1 MRGREPHPLSIA
13 AADLPIL
20 QQVAR
25 GEFLPWYQVR
35 RARIV
40 LANARGERTST
51 IANRLECDAAT
62 VWRTC
67 RRYERQ
73 GLTGL
78 LAAPCRSGHPDRI
91 SPPPAGSDR
100 RPGLLGTDRQG
111 LAYHPLGQ

>member
-1 MRGREPHPLSIA
+1 MRGRTPHPLSIA
-13 AADLPIL
+13 PADLPIL
-20 QQVAR
+20 QQIAR
-25 GEFLPWYQVR
+25 GEFLPWFQVR

-40 LANARGERTST
+40 LANARGERTSS
-51 IANRLECDAAT
+51 IAFQNQCDEAT

-100 RPGLLGTDRQG
+100 RPGLPGTGRQG
-111 LAYHPLGQ
+111 PAHYPLGQ

>member
-1 MRGREPHPLSIA
+1 MRGRTPHPLSIA
-13 AADLPIL
+13 PADLPIL

-35 RARIV
+35 RARII
-40 LANARGERTST
+40 LAYARGERTSS
-51 IANRLECDAAT
+51 IALRIECDEAT

-67 RRYERQ
+67 RRYERL

-91 SPPPAGSDR
+91 SPPPAGPDR
-100 RPGLLGTDRQG
+100 RSGLPGTGRQG
-111 LAYHPLGQ
+111 PAHHTLVE